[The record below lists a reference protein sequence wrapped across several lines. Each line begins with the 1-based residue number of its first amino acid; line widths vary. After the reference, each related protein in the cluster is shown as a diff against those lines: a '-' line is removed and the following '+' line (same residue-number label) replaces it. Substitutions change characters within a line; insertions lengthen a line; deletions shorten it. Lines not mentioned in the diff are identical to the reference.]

1 MIIQIM
7 GNVRF
12 QITLDPSTWIF
23 DDRKEE
29 LDKVL
34 ANDAD
39 EEQIEFSD
47 SREWSRQ
54 IIEGTTK
61 PPTLKSE
68 KKFKKQ
74 ELLDGTFVI
83 CLKPFLEYTE
93 PERGEDAM
101 ITFTHDDSTTIL
113 PYNQRHKFYAHFS
126 KDGKRLYDDGFID
139 ILVID
144 GGKIE
149 NRLEHVT
156 GISFE

>member
-68 KKFKKQ
+68 KKFKKHLLNIGLKLHEITK
-74 ELLDGTFVI
+74 ELPMSL
-83 CLKPFLEYTE
+83 
-93 PERGEDAM
+93 
-101 ITFTHDDSTTIL
+101 
-113 PYNQRHKFYAHFS
+113 
-126 KDGKRLYDDGFID
+126 
-139 ILVID
+139 
-144 GGKIE
+144 
-149 NRLEHVT
+149 
-156 GISFE
+156 